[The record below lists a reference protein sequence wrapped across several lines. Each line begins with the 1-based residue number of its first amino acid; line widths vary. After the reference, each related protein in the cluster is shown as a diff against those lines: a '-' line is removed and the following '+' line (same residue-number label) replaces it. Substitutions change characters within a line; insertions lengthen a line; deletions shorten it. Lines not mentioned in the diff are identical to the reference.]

1 MGTTMGMDTVM
12 DMDMDMDTT
21 KTKASMIRKSKNGFQ
36 EKVKIN
42 GLYTK

>member
-21 KTKASMIRKSKNGFQ
+21 KTKASMIRKSKKWFSRKSKN
-36 EKVKIN
+36 
-42 GLYTK
+42 